1 MNFGRAF
8 GFFFEDEQWIK
19 KILLGSLIALIP
31 VVGQL
36 AIMGYALAVLRNVRA
51 GEARPLPDW
60 SGFGSYLVDGLKF
73 LVVTLVYAIPIII
86 LACPLALVSVL
97 PFATQRYQDLVAPL
111 VGVAVVVG
119 AGLACLVGLYVA
131 LLALLRPVLQIRY
144 AETGEIGPCLRV
156 GEVVRYFG
164 RNFGPIFISLLVS
177 FLVGGALTFVLGAI
191 SFGLLALPASVW
203 MAAFSGHLFGQ
214 VARGAE
220 AQPTTD
226 SDERIISDE

>member
-1 MNFGRAF
+1 MDFGRAF
-8 GFFFEDEQWIK
+8 GFFFEDEHWIK
-19 KILLGSLIALIP
+19 KILLGSLIILIP

-36 AIMGYALAVLRNVRA
+36 VMVGYALAVLRNVRA

-86 LACPLALVSVL
+86 LACPLALVWAL
-97 PFATQRYQDLVAPL
+97 PAATQGNEDLVAPF

-119 AGLACLVGLYVA
+119 VGLACLVGLYAV
-131 LLALLRPVLQIRY
+131 LMALLRPVLQIRY

-156 GEVVRYFG
+156 GEVVRYLG
-164 RNFGPIFISLLVS
+164 RNFGPIIISLLVS
-177 FLVGGALTFVLGAI
+177 FLVGGAIFSLLGAI
-191 SFGLLALPASVW
+191 SLGLLALPASVW
-203 MAAFSGHLFGQ
+203 IAAFSGHLYGQ

-220 AQPTTD
+220 AAPTTD
-226 SDERIISDE
+226 SDERIVSDE